1 MIMSKR
7 ALLTILC
14 PFLWLCIGC
23 AINPIT
29 GEEEIMFFPERDDVA
44 IGQKYAPEI
53 EKELGGK
60 IDNPQLQ
67 NYIDF
72 VGQKVARVSHS
83 PDWDYHFVALKD
95 KAVNAVSLPGGY
107 VFITKGMLKKMDS
120 EAQLA
125 AVLSHEVAHVV
136 ARDAANVM
144 STQIGIDVLL
154 SAATTGKAQGD
165 VMTAANF
172 ARQILSLRYSREDE
186 ETADQTGLEYMVR
199 AGYNPYSMI
208 ETMQMLQN
216 QHEGGPTDIL
226 STHPAPQ
233 NRIMYLREKIQ
244 TRYPS
249 VTGLKIGKE
258 DYHSNVLDRLS
269 N

>member
-1 MIMSKR
+1 MSKKV
-7 ALLTILC
+7 LLTILC
-14 PFLWLCIGC
+14 LFLWLCIGC

-29 GEEEIMFFPERDDVA
+29 GEEEIMFFPERDDIA

-53 EKELGGK
+53 EKELGGR

-95 KAVNAVSLPGGY
+95 KAVNAVSLPGGH
-107 VFITKGMLKKMDS
+107 VFVARGMLKKLDS

-136 ARDAANVM
+136 ARDAMNVM
-144 STQIGIDVLL
+144 STQIGVEVLL
-154 SAATTGKAQGD
+154 SAASSGKMPGD
-165 VMTAANF
+165 VMTAASL

-186 ETADQTGLEYMVR
+186 ETADQTGLDYMVR
-199 AGYNPYSMI
+199 AGYNPYGMI
-208 ETMQMLQN
+208 ETMQVLQN
-216 QHEGGPTDIL
+216 QHEGGPTDFF

-244 TRYPS
+244 TRYS
-249 VTGLKIGKE
+249 NVAGLKTGKE
-258 DYHSNVLDRLS
+258 DYHKNVLEQLS